1 MDTKTAFSTGSEN
14 GYSIAMSNQSEFVS
28 LGADEYLSMVL
39 ETESDTFRQYS
50 PFEFLASEFNKSK
63 NSDSLWNS
71 YDNGV
76 EAGAKNAI
84 VELKKEFKEEL
95 SLKEEG

>member
-1 MDTKTAFSTGSEN
+1 MDTKTANAHGFEN
-14 GYSIAMSNQSEFVS
+14 GYSIAMSNQTDFVS
-28 LGADEYLSMVL
+28 LGAEKYLSMVL

-63 NSDSLWNS
+63 NSDSLWDN
-71 YDNGV
+71 YDKGV
-76 EAGAKNAI
+76 EAGAKKAI

-95 SLKEEG
+95 SLKEEE